1 MRRVYLLPLA
11 AVAAVG
17 LYSCSQQSVRPVVS
31 DLARFDVEG
40 DVASMKLVSYKPE
53 PVSGVRGSNVDPA
66 GFNYY
71 VEFNEAGMLV
81 LNESYNTAG
90 KPVSREEN
98 VYDSQNRITE
108 KKVYKKLSPNDEAP
122 VLAERSVY
130 RYRRG
135 ALAEVKVYD
144 GKDSLTKRDVYE
156 ELGNGK
162 VKVMQ
167 YNALDTLRGIRQ
179 IIYDAAGHE
188 IENLSMT
195 RKGDTLSIFNFVYD
209 EQGRMMEMRSDN
221 FLFGKINNT
230 IEYGEDGMRRSVTM
244 AGERGSLVSD
254 FEYELD
260 GNGNWTVR
268 RSLRA
273 AELTGQDSLV
283 RVDRREI
290 VYR

>member
-11 AVAAVG
+11 AVAAMS
-17 LYSCSQQSVRPVVS
+17 LYSCGQQSARPVVS
-31 DLARFDVEG
+31 DLARFDVSG
-40 DVASMKLVSYKPE
+40 NVASMKLVSYKPE
-53 PVSGVRGSNVDPA
+53 PQAGVRGINVDPT

-90 KPVSREEN
+90 NPVSREEN

-108 KKVYKKLSPNDEAP
+108 KKVYKKLSPKDEAP

-130 RYRRG
+130 RYKRG
-135 ALAEVKVYD
+135 ALAEVKIYD
-144 GKDSLTKRDVYE
+144 GKDSLTKRDVYQ

-179 IIYDAAGHE
+179 IIYDAAGRE
-188 IENLSMT
+188 LENLSMT
-195 RKGDTLSIFNFVYD
+195 KKGDTLSIFKFTYD
-209 EQGRMMEMRSDN
+209 EQGRMMSMNSEN
-221 FLFGKINNT
+221 FLFGKIDNT
-230 IEYGEDGMRRSVTM
+230 IEYGEDGMRNRVTM

-260 GNGNWTVR
+260 DNGNWTIR

-283 RVDRREI
+283 RVDRRDI